1 MTTEGMTTEGVMAQV
16 RAGRSAT
23 SDPLVELR
31 GIRKSYRRGPE
42 EVHALRGVDLSLHAG
57 EVVALIG
64 PSGSGKTT
72 LLNLLCGWES
82 SDAGEIRWH
91 GRSDVVLRDLP
102 WVELAVVPQDLGLLE
117 ELSIR
122 ENVALPL
129 RLNRQASN
137 PEASRRV
144 DALLEGF
151 GLDRLADRAPT
162 EVSLGEQQRTALG
175 RALVTS
181 PRLVLADEP
190 TGHQD
195 EGWGRVVM
203 RSLRLAAR
211 EGTCC
216 LVATH
221 NREAI
226 KYVDEVIA
234 IRDGLVHRLG
244 APTRPGTRG

>member
-1 MTTEGMTTEGVMAQV
+1 MTAEDVMAPV
-16 RAGRSAT
+16 RAHPGT
-23 SDPLVELR
+23 MPGMLVELR
-31 GIRKSYRRGPE
+31 GVRKSYRRGPE
-42 EVHALRGVDLSLHAG
+42 EVHALRGVDLSLHIR

-72 LLNLLCGWES
+72 LLNLLCGWETP
-82 SDAGEIRWH
+82 DAGEIRWR
-91 GRSDVVLRDLP
+91 GSSDTVLRDLP
-102 WVELAVVPQDLGLLE
+102 WRELAVLPQDLGLLE

-122 ENVALPL
+122 ENIELPL
-129 RLNRQASN
+129 RLGDGRGQESA
-137 PEASRRV
+137 RRV
-144 DALLEGF
+144 EAMLEGF
-151 GLDRLADRAPT
+151 GLDRLADRSPS

-181 PRLVLADEP
+181 PRLLLADEP

-195 EGWGRVVM
+195 EGWARVVM

-211 EGTCC
+211 EGTSC

-234 IRDGLVHRLG
+234 IRDGLVRRTG
-244 APTRPGTRG
+244 APAR

>member
-1 MTTEGMTTEGVMAQV
+1 MTTEDVMDQV
-16 RAGRSAT
+16 RPPAPIA
-23 SDPLVELR
+23 DVLVELH
-31 GIRKSYRRGPE
+31 GVVKSYRRGPE
-42 EVHALRGVDLSLHAG
+42 EVHALRGVDLSLHAR

-82 SDAGEIRWH
+82 PDAGEIRWR
-91 GRSDVVLRDLP
+91 GAADTVLRDLP
-102 WVELAVVPQDLGLLE
+102 WRELAVLPQDLGLLE

-122 ENVALPL
+122 ENVELPL
-129 RLNRQASN
+129 RLADMVG
-137 PEASRRV
+137 PESAKRV
-144 DALLEGF
+144 GAMLEGF
-151 GLDRLADRAPT
+151 GLDRLADRSPS

-175 RALVTS
+175 RALVAS
-181 PRLVLADEP
+181 PRLLLADEP

-195 EGWGRVVM
+195 EGWARVVM

-211 EGTCC
+211 EGTSC

-234 IRDGLVHRLG
+234 IRDGLVRRTG
-244 APTRPGTRG
+244 TPTRT